1 MTERMQIAVE
11 AMKALLQK
19 DFKNI
24 GFSAYN
30 SGQSSPA
37 SYIANQSFDLAD
49 AMIAAYLKKDESND
63 KD

>member
-1 MTERMQIAVE
+1 MTERMTIAVE

-37 SYIANQSFDLAD
+37 SYIADQSFALAD
-49 AMIAAYLKKDESND
+49 AMMVKYNEVREDE
-63 KD
+63 KI

>member
-1 MTERMQIAVE
+1 MTIAVE

-37 SYIANQSFDLAD
+37 DYIAEQAFTLAE
-49 AMIAAYLKKDESND
+49 AMMERSKIVGVKQDD
-63 KD
+63 DQD